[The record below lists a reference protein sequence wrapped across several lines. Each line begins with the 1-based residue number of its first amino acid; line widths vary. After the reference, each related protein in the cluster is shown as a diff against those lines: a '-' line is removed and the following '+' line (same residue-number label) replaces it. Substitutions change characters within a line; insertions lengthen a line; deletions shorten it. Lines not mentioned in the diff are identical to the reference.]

1 MKVNTKHACYVIVL
15 SVCNVIL
22 YVLFIHQYWFDYSQQ
37 LSVILKL
44 HCVILYYVLFGFVPS
59 VVMSPIFY
67 CFFFSLCLLLRR
79 IPGSFL
85 ANTLVSRPQIKKQK
99 QKRSLLADSRIIP
112 YV

>member
-59 VVMSPIFY
+59 VVMSPIFS
-67 CFFFSLCLLLRR
+67 CFFFFFM
-79 IPGSFL
+79 SF
-85 ANTLVSRPQIKKQK
+85 AVS
-99 QKRSLLADSRIIP
+99 DSRKLLGQHLGRQTTD
-112 YV
+112 